1 MFSQIFPS
9 LFLRARDGCSYFAS
23 VCQYRCELL
32 GLNEFS
38 VKKVKVLMQVFW
50 RVCVQKKK
58 VLFCPEAPKPL
69 FVIYKIFLF
78 LGYRITDNPSHNV
91 HLGMKW
97 LNAFDGSPFLPEV
110 PIFKKM
116 SQAPSEIRIVNMH
129 CPDVSKR
136 QVSATFEKVFGY
148 SLSIDPR
155 LYRGKCVMKSNWN
168 GLHVGKILEC
178 PTPIPES
185 EYVYEKLINNET
197 GDGFVEDIR
206 VPIFRDI
213 IPFVYIKQRGLD
225 DRLVDRKHTAKRV
238 TLCEV
243 SAYLSAQEIQ
253 KTLEFCEAL
262 GVEYGEIDVLRNR
275 DDGKIY
281 IVDVNTNPAGPPEPI
296 SFDDSKTALVRLAN
310 AFEKTFMH

>member
-1 MFSQIFPS
+1 
-9 LFLRARDGCSYFAS
+9 
-23 VCQYRCELL
+23 
-32 GLNEFS
+32 
-38 VKKVKVLMQVFW
+38 
-50 RVCVQKKK
+50 
-58 VLFCPEAPKPL
+58 
-69 FVIYKIFLF
+69 
-78 LGYRITDNPSHNV
+78 
-91 HLGMKW
+91 
-97 LNAFDGSPFLPEV
+97 
-110 PIFKKM
+110 
-116 SQAPSEIRIVNMH
+116 
-129 CPDVSKR
+129 
-136 QVSATFEKVFGY
+136 
-148 SLSIDPR
+148 
-155 LYRGKCVMKSNWN
+155 MKSNWN

-296 SFDDSKTALVRLAN
+296 SFDDSKTAIVRLAN